1 MPSPSSKHKPASVS
15 LEELQ
20 ALRKEKELVEL
31 EQELVELADLAYL
44 AELVCLAELSSL
56 SNTRPKLPSPSDT
69 RAAIILSL
77 ITLRIQLIWSCFG
90 T

>member
-1 MPSPSSKHKPASVS
+1 M
-15 LEELQ
+15 
-20 ALRKEKELVEL
+20 RKEKELVEL

-69 RAAIILSL
+69 RAAIIL
-77 ITLRIQLIWSCFG
+77 
-90 T
+90 